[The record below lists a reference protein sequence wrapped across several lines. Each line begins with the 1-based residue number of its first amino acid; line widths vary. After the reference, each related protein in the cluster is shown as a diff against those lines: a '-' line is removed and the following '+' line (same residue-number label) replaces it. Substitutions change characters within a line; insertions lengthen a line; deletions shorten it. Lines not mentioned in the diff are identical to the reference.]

1 MRFAP
6 SRHVVLLFA
15 LAGFVLAGCSGV
27 GPRLAN
33 RGAATQTSIPAD
45 GVVVVRPGDTVYAIA
60 RRYGVSPR
68 TIIEHNSLRPPYQLE
83 VGQRLAV
90 PTPRAHVVRSGD
102 TVSEIAYNY
111 GVDMRSLVVLNDL
124 RPPYLIRVGD
134 RLRLPPST
142 RTPAAGSTVLAS
154 RAARP
159 IPTPAPPP
167 GTPPRSGSSPQAW
180 SRDGQLY
187 FRVPA
192 ANGRSSGGPEG
203 PPLPTPRPSA
213 TDTQV
218 ADAKPTVSSS
228 AARPVRTVS
237 LTPPPRG
244 GRRFLW
250 PVEGRVIGGFGPR
263 QGGLHNDGIN
273 IAAAAGTPIRAAEN
287 GVVVYAGNELRG
299 FGNLLLIKHSGG
311 WTTAYAHAEVL
322 KVRRGDRVTRGQ
334 TIATVGRSG
343 NVDQPQLHFEVRQ
356 GPRAVDPRK
365 ELPPAQV
372 SHLSADDEPR
382 S

>member
-1 MRFAP
+1 MLF
-6 SRHVVLLFA
+6 VLLG
-15 LAGFVLAGCSGV
+15 LVLAGCSGT

-33 RGAATQTSIPAD
+33 PGAGLQTSIPAT

-68 TIIEHNSLRPPYQLE
+68 TIIEQNGLTPPYQLD
-83 VGQRLAV
+83 VGRRLAL
-90 PTPRAHVVRSGD
+90 PTPRTHVVRSGD
-102 TVSEIAYNY
+102 TVSEIAYSY
-111 GVDMRSLVVLNDL
+111 GVDMRSLVMLNGL
-124 RPPYLIRVGD
+124 SAPYLIRVGD
-134 RLRLPPST
+134 RLRLPTNT
-142 RTPAAGSTVLAS
+142 RKPNSESPVLAT

-167 GTPPRSGSSPQAW
+167 GVAPRSGSSSQAW

-192 ANGRSSGGPEG
+192 DSGNQTLVAGQ
-203 PPLPTPRPSA
+203 PPLPTPRPGA
-213 TDTQV
+213 AGTQ
-218 ADAKPTVSSS
+218 
-228 AARPVRTVS
+228 AARATPAPSQSVRTVS

-263 QGGLHNDGIN
+263 EGGLHNDGIN
-273 IAAAAGTPIRAAEN
+273 IAAPAGTPIQAAEN

-311 WTTAYAHAEVL
+311 WTTAYAHAETL
-322 KVRRGDRVTRGQ
+322 KVTRGDRVTRGQ
-334 TIATVGRSG
+334 TIATVGQSG
-343 NVDQPQLHFEVRQ
+343 NVARSQLHFEIRK
-356 GPRAVDPRK
+356 GPRAIDPRK
-365 ELPPAQV
+365 ELPPSQM
-372 SHLSADDEPR
+372 SDLSNHSDFQ